1 MLFICDVL
9 CHIFYVLLTVARDGE
24 NIAAIV
30 TFLYLY
36 VSGCFKKKMRI
47 EMIYFHILLY
57 CCKMKNSLALIIQ
70 NVPDKIKWLEIQK
83 FFFGPK

>member
-1 MLFICDVL
+1 
-9 CHIFYVLLTVARDGE
+9 
-24 NIAAIV
+24 
-30 TFLYLY
+30 
-36 VSGCFKKKMRI
+36 
-47 EMIYFHILLY
+47 MIYFHILLY